1 MGNGGAAWG
10 KDGLERPPGW
20 IHGAGEHLGALPG
33 MLEGDPGKQC
43 LGCSLD
49 IQGQAGDP
57 GHIEMHMPLRP
68 YRRWDS
74 KASKPT
80 NGVRVP

>member
-33 MLEGDPGKQC
+33 MLEGDP
-43 LGCSLD
+43 
-49 IQGQAGDP
+49 
-57 GHIEMHMPLRP
+57 
-68 YRRWDS
+68 S
-74 KASKPT
+74 K
-80 NGVRVP
+80 